1 MKELKE
7 KTAVLLKIVACI
19 YVPLVIIALLYLVIV
34 FGLEVNID
42 FNSLTGSAYN
52 DILWAPFIYCY
63 YKWHRPQQII
73 PQKRLLLRF
82 TVIAVIIGVAWYGL
96 AQLCHYLITGEL
108 ALATIKGSL
117 FEHAFQFAGVVIVAP
132 VIEELFFRQW
142 VPSYMSKHGFSKATI
157 IAVSAILFY
166 SIHLEAVT
174 TPYWYSNVDT
184 LIMGVLLLLLYMRTK
199 DIRYNIIIHAVS
211 NIVAMAVAVL

>member
-34 FGLEVNID
+34 FGLEANID
-42 FNSLTGSAYN
+42 FNSLTSSAYN
-52 DILWAPFIYCY
+52 DILWVPFIYYY
-63 YKWHRPQQII
+63 YKCHRPQQII
-73 PQKRLLLRF
+73 PQKRLSLRF
-82 TVIAVIIGVAWYGL
+82 TVIAAVIGVAWYGL
-96 AQLCHYLITGEL
+96 AELCSYLITGEL

-132 VIEELFFRQW
+132 IIEELFFRQW

-174 TPYWYSNVDT
+174 IPYWYSNVDT

-211 NIVAMAVAVL
+211 NIMAMAVAVL